1 VQRDDEE
8 LRGHGPLEG
17 IRVIDMSHYAA
28 GPVAA
33 MVLGDLGA
41 DVIKVEHPS
50 GEAGRSMGA
59 TFPEGW
65 STFFLAVSRN
75 KRFTSIDY
83 HTPEGQSLIRDLTRR
98 ADVFLENARP
108 GAWDAY
114 GLDAKSLQALNP
126 GLIYASVSGFGSEG
140 PMRDWLSMDLIAQ
153 AVGGIM
159 GITGSEEGGPAR
171 VGGAIV
177 DVVAGRLAAFGI
189 VTALY
194 DRVRTGRGQRVETS
208 LFSTAVSMLSMR
220 EVEYQFTGENP
231 RLTGT
236 AHGQVTPAQAFVTK
250 DGRRVILCC
259 YSDPHFSRWTRA
271 AGHEELLSDN
281 RFASNDA
288 RRANREAV
296 VAAVQTVMLERTE
309 AEWTA
314 ILAGVVPY
322 GPMLEFDQLWDHPQI
337 DASELLVRFEMP
349 DLGEIRTVGSPVS
362 FSTFKPSARH
372 IPAAVGADTATV
384 LQELGLTPD
393 EVAELEARGV
403 VATGPGTDP
412 ISGTNGT
419 DRLRPVSET

>member
-1 VQRDDEE
+1 
-8 LRGHGPLEG
+8 
-17 IRVIDMSHYAA
+17 
-28 GPVAA
+28 
-33 MVLGDLGA
+33 
-41 DVIKVEHPS
+41 
-50 GEAGRSMGA
+50 MGA

-189 VTALY
+189 VTALF

-208 LFSTAVSMLSMR
+208 LFSAAVSMLSMR

-231 RLTGT
+231 QLTGT
-236 AHGQVTPAQAFVTK
+236 AHGQLTPAQAFVTK
-250 DGRRVILCC
+250 DGRRVMLCC
-259 YSDPHFSRWTRA
+259 YSDPLFSRWTRA
-271 AGHEELLSDN
+271 AGHEELLSDT
-281 RFASNDA
+281 RFATNGA

-314 ILAGVVPY
+314 ILAASC
-322 GPMLEFDQLWDHPQI
+322 PMGRCWSSTSSGIIRRSMPASCSSGSRCPTSGRFARSGAPSRSRPSSHPL
-337 DASELLVRFEMP
+337 ATSR
-349 DLGEIRTVGSPVS
+349 R
-362 FSTFKPSARH
+362 PSAPTPPRCCRSSASH
-372 IPAAVGADTATV
+372 QMRLPNSRRGASSPRARV
-384 LQELGLTPD
+384 LTQSRERMGQ
-393 EVAELEARGV
+393 
-403 VATGPGTDP
+403 TD
-412 ISGTNGT
+412 
-419 DRLRPVSET
+419 